1 MPELKPAYLI
11 HGDDHGAIAERRAG
25 LQALALKQGD
35 AGSVEALA
43 GDAATPAGVA
53 QALAAMTFA
62 IGQRVIV
69 VDGVE
74 RWKQAEVE
82 QHLVPALKEMP
93 PDTTVA
99 LFAREEGRTKAPAG
113 VHAAVKAAKG
123 QIVEQGTVKPWELPK
138 WAREQAAR
146 LGLGAR
152 PGGGEGAGRAGGGA
166 PAADPARARE
176 AGARTRGCNG
186 PRRLHR
192 GHAATGRDACQRHC
206 WDAAKPIR
214 VSAQLIEERAAH
226 SAERRVFVL
235 ADALVGGDA
244 REATLTYLRLRRQG
258 ERLGGLGYLMASRV
272 REALAVALR
281 LQAGESAAEVK
292 RTLRMPSRAAERFVA
307 DVARIAD
314 PERLRAA
321 LGVLADLELDTR
333 GGAELRAA
341 RSRLSGLDEDT
352 LALRCDRGRSPVRR
366 RSGLAGE
373 HARGAA
379 LLAIAGV
386 AMQRAALDG
395 GVDAAHQRAVLGLG
409 GLYIAALHRRFQA
422 PEERLDRGG
431 VEAVLQALALG
442 AQDPLL
448 L

>member
-11 HGDDHGAIAERRAG
+11 HGDDHGAIAERRSG
-25 LQALALKQGD
+25 LQTLALKQGD

-53 QALAAMTFA
+53 LALAAMTFA
-62 IGQRVIV
+62 IGRRVIV

-82 QHLVPALKEMP
+82 QHLLPALKEMP
-93 PDTTVA
+93 PETTVA
-99 LFAREEGRTKAPAG
+99 LFAREEGRTKAPAA

-146 LGLGAR
+146 LGLALDQAAAKALVAQV
-152 PGGGEGAGRAGGGA
+152 GERQQ
-166 PAADPARARE
+166 RILRE
-176 AGARTRGCNG
+176 LEKLALELASAAGAAGATDLTGAT
-186 PRRLHR
+186 
-192 GHAATGRDACQRHC
+192 AAT
-206 WDAAKPIR
+206 AAKPIR

-258 ERLGGLGYLMASRV
+258 ERLGGLGYLMASRM
-272 REALAVALR
+272 REALTVALR

-333 GGAELRAA
+333 GGAELRAG
-341 RSRLSGLDEDT
+341 RSRLSGLHEDT
-352 LALRCDRGRSPVRR
+352 LALR
-366 RSGLAGE
+366 AITK
-373 HARGAA
+373 
-379 LLAIAGV
+379 IAG
-386 AMQRAALDG
+386 
-395 GVDAAHQRAVLGLG
+395 
-409 GLYIAALHRRFQA
+409 
-422 PEERLDRGG
+422 
-431 VEAVLQALALG
+431 
-442 AQDPLL
+442 
-448 L
+448 